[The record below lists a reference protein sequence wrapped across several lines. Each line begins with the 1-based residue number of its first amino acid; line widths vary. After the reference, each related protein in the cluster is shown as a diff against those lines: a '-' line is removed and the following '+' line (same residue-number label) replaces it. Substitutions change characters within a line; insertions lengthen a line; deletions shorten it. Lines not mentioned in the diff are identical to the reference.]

1 MPGSSPAGGPP
12 SGGRPGCAGVR
23 SRTPPAGWSA
33 TGSSS
38 RAASTGSTITCVPSR
53 RSAMADPPIGREFTI
68 TRVFDAPRDLVW
80 KAWTDP
86 EHVARW
92 FGPRGFS
99 TPLSTVTMDVRPGGT
114 FEFTMVS
121 DDDGN
126 EIPSG
131 GTFLEV
137 VEPERL
143 VWRGRGLDALG
154 AVALAEPRGR
164 HRLSGPAVRRCRWG

>member
-1 MPGSSPAGGPP
+1 
-12 SGGRPGCAGVR
+12 
-23 SRTPPAGWSA
+23 
-33 TGSSS
+33 
-38 RAASTGSTITCVPSR
+38 
-53 RSAMADPPIGREFTI
+53 MAEPPIGREFTI
-68 TRVFDAPRDLVW
+68 TRVFDAPRELVW

-86 EHVARW
+86 EQVARW

-99 TPLSTVTMDVRPGGT
+99 TPRSTVTMDVRPGGT

-137 VEPERL
+137 EEPERL
-143 VWRGRGLDALG
+143 VWRDRDINLT
-154 AVALAEPRGR
+154 VTITLAGSRRADRDEVPRGR
-164 HRLSGPAVRRCRWG
+164 RDGRRPGVRRLVDHVRQARGVAGPMIEAFLD

>member
-1 MPGSSPAGGPP
+1 
-12 SGGRPGCAGVR
+12 
-23 SRTPPAGWSA
+23 
-33 TGSSS
+33 
-38 RAASTGSTITCVPSR
+38 
-53 RSAMADPPIGREFTI
+53 MAEPPIGREFTI
-68 TRVFDAPRDLVW
+68 TRVFDAPRELVW

-86 EHVARW
+86 EQVARW

-99 TPLSTVTMDVRPGGT
+99 TPRSTVTMDVRPGGT

-137 VEPERL
+137 EEPERL
-143 VWRGRGLDALG
+143 VWRDRDIDLTVTITFADLG
-154 AVALAEPRGR
+154 VRTEMRCHVAGETGGAPAYDGWSTMFDKLAESLPR
-164 HRLSGPAVRRCRWG
+164 